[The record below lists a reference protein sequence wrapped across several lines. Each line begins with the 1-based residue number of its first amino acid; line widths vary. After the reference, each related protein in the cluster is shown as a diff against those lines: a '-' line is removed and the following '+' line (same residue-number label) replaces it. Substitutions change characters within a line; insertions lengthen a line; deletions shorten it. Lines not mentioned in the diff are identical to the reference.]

1 MSSRTIIAG
10 LLLLAL
16 AGSQAV
22 AISRKTLTND
32 ELVHIPAGYYYWTTG
47 DFRFNAEHPPLVK
60 MWAALPLLLLSKP
73 DALPPDAGVAQ
84 QRWEFY
90 GLFWQQR
97 AADFVRLAFWPR
109 IMMIPIAL
117 TLGLVIFLY
126 AKKLFGETAALF
138 ALALY
143 CLEPTMLAH
152 GRMVHTDVAG
162 ALSFLG
168 FFYLLHR
175 YKEKRNST
183 RVAWLAFGTA
193 AAVLTKFSMV
203 VVGIV
208 LAATLV
214 GEVVQAKGSE
224 RGPSIWRLVTA
235 GLLILLLV
243 NGAYFFQRPPL
254 NDTDRSI
261 IKGQQQ
267 FAITMARAI
276 PTLRYVL
283 PTYFLFGMY
292 NVMAHNE
299 YGHTT
304 SLLGMQSQMG
314 WWYYFPVAFA
324 LKTTIPFLLTS
335 IAAMAWGIY
344 NAVRRRSLVHW
355 ALLVPIGVYCAI
367 SLTSHINIGVRHF
380 LPIYPFLMI
389 LGGGL
394 LQALARD
401 RKKLEVAIVVVVLGW
416 CSVEA
421 ARTFPHY
428 TAYVNEF
435 ARGGGWRYLSDS
447 NVEWGDDAQDLA
459 VYLKDRGV
467 STARCALLGGW
478 MTMGYLGIQCPDL
491 YGPDGPIPPSGYAAI
506 GASFLNGS
514 TVPTGAPGTLRGTE
528 EKRVNYFAAYRDRKP
543 EAILGGSIYLYKLP

>member
-1 MSSRTIIAG
+1 MRWRYGIAG

-16 AGSQAV
+16 AISQAV

-47 DFRFNAEHPPLVK
+47 DFRFNSEHPPLVK
-60 MWAALPLLLLSKP
+60 MWAALPLLALTRP
-73 DALPPDAGVAQ
+73 DAVPPDAGIPQ

-97 AADFVRLAFWPR
+97 AQDFARLAFWPR
-109 IMMIPIAL
+109 IMMIPVAVAL
-117 TLGLVIFLY
+117 GIVIFLY
-126 AKKLFGETAALF
+126 AKKLFGATAAVF
-138 ALALY
+138 ALVFY

-162 ALSFLG
+162 SLSFLG

-175 YKEKRNST
+175 YKESPSSPRA
-183 RVAWLAFGTA
+183 VWLAVG
-193 AAVLTKFSMV
+193 AAVALLTKFSMII
-203 VVGIV
+203 VGIV
-208 LAATLV
+208 LGATLLADSLRS
-214 GEVVQAKGSE
+214 GQ
-224 RGPSIWRLVTA
+224 RGRGAAGRLVA
-235 GLLILLLV
+235 AALVILVLI
-243 NGAYFFQRPPL
+243 NGVYLFQRPPL

-261 IKGQQQ
+261 IKGQQR

-276 PTLRYVL
+276 PTLSYVL

-299 YGHTT
+299 YGHAT
-304 SLLGMQSQMG
+304 SLLGKQSLMG

-324 LKTTIPFLLTS
+324 LKTTIPFLLIS
-335 IAAMAWGIY
+335 IAALGWGIY
-344 NAVRRRSLVHW
+344 HALTARSLTHR
-355 ALLVPIGVYCAI
+355 AMLVPIGIYCAI

-380 LPIYPFLMI
+380 LPVFPFLMI
-389 LGGGL
+389 LSGGL
-394 LQALARD
+394 LEELTRRW
-401 RKKLEVAIVVVVLGW
+401 RKGGAVVAVVVLGW

-421 ARTFPHY
+421 VRTFPHY
-428 TAYVNEF
+428 TAYVNQL
-435 ARGGGWRYLSDS
+435 ASGGGWRYLSDS

-459 VYLKDRGV
+459 AYLKARGV
-467 STARCALLGGW
+467 TTARCALLGGW

-491 YGPDGPIPPSGYAAI
+491 YGPDGPLPPSGYAAI

-514 TVPTGAPGTLRGTE
+514 TVPTGAPGTLRDTE
-528 EKRVNYFAAYRDRKP
+528 EKRVNYFAAYRDLKP
-543 EAILGGSIYLYKLP
+543 EAVLGGSIYLYKLP

>member
-1 MSSRTIIAG
+1 MRLRYIIAG

-16 AGSQAV
+16 AGAQVV

-32 ELVHIPAGYYYWTTG
+32 ELVHIPAGYYYWTTH

-60 MWAALPLLLLSKP
+60 MWAALPLLLLSAP
-73 DALPPDAGVAQ
+73 DALPPDAGIPQ

-97 AADFVRLAFWPR
+97 AADFVRLALWPR
-109 IMMIPIAL
+109 IMMIPIAVG
-117 TLGLVIFLY
+117 LGVAIFLY
-126 AKKLFGETAALF
+126 ARKLFGITAALF

-175 YKEKRNST
+175 YRET
-183 RVAWLAFGTA
+183 RSFPRALALAVGTA
-193 AAVLTKFSMV
+193 AALLTKFSMV
-203 VVGIV
+203 IVAVVLG
-208 LAATLV
+208 A
-214 GEVVQAKGSE
+214 
-224 RGPSIWRLVTA
+224 
-235 GLLILLLV
+235 ILLLDFLRSGRKERRAAGGRLV
-243 NGAYFFQRPPL
+243 AAVLLVVVLINAVYFFQRPLL

-267 FAITMARAI
+267 FAITMAQEI
-276 PTLRYVL
+276 PTLRQVL

-299 YGHTT
+299 YGHAT
-304 SLLGMQSQMG
+304 SLLGMQSLMG

-324 LKTTIPFLLTS
+324 LKTTIPFLLIS
-335 IAAMAWGIY
+335 IAALGWGIY
-344 NAVRRRSLVHW
+344 QAIRHRSLPHQAV
-355 ALLVPIGVYCAI
+355 LIPIAIYCAI
-367 SLTSHINIGVRHF
+367 SFTSHINIGVRHF
-380 LPIYPFLMI
+380 LPAFPFLMV
-389 LGGGL
+389 LSGGL
-394 LQALARD
+394 LQELTQQW
-401 RKKLEVAIVVVVLGW
+401 KKAGVLIAVVVLGW
-416 CSVEA
+416 SSVEA
-421 ARTFPHY
+421 VRTFPHY
-428 TAYVNEF
+428 TAYVNQL
-435 ARGGGWRYLSDS
+435 ARGDGWRYFSDS

-459 VYLKDRGV
+459 TYLKTRGV
-467 STARCALLGGW
+467 TKARCALLGGW

-491 YGPDGPIPPSGYAAI
+491 YGPDGPVPPSGYAAI

-514 TVPTGAPGTLRGTE
+514 TVPAGDPGTLRGTE
-528 EKRVNYFAAYRDRKP
+528 EKRVNYFAAYRNRKP